1 MERQPNHDQ
10 KPSRAELIR
19 RHFGELGVAAA
30 YTSIE
35 AYCDD
40 NIQKEIALA
49 WLHPEHKKEVR
60 NLIGDDLTKKERKAV
75 VRRSVTKIAMEL
87 KWHPRMVKYRH
98 LFPAD
103 EHGDEP
109 A

>member
-1 MERQPNHDQ
+1 MEQQPAPDQ
-10 KPSRAELIR
+10 KPTRSELIK
-19 RHFGELGVAAA
+19 RHFGDLSVAAA

-49 WLHPEHKKEVR
+49 WLHPEHKKEVK
-60 NLIGDDLTKKERKAV
+60 NLMGDDLTKKERRALV
-75 VRRSVTKIAMEL
+75 GRSVTKIASEL

-98 LFPAD
+98 LFPAEENRD
-103 EHGDEP
+103 
-109 A
+109 